1 MAKSDIDKDFI
12 QMGLNIMNRN
22 SYKLVWNPMF
32 DMEEIKDD
40 NIIYKGHMDN
50 MMIMSS
56 YMKENNSSR
65 HIDITDDIDFIP
77 YNEVL
82 DNFMREIS
90 SKKEEKQF
98 IENELYTIEKYDE
111 DIPIDKQI
119 YRLIKFLKPNEYIL
133 SDTLVMK
140 LVEGPNNGIYSLTKM
155 DCKLLNIPYESGL
168 QLFSTNHRW
177 KLEKQVEQEN
187 KVNET
192 KYFNINNNKIHMYFK
207 LKSFIVHQRKNV
219 CSAYDMSIN
228 FPIDNINRI
237 LKVKY
242 NGKIIYY
249 DVMLNDLPNDN
260 SKNIVSELI
269 IHATINIDKDFRL
282 GDKKMLNVSLSL

>member
-1 MAKSDIDKDFI
+1 MAKSDIDNDFI
-12 QMGLNIMNRN
+12 QMGLNMMNRN

-32 DMEEIKDD
+32 DMDD
-40 NIIYKGHMDN
+40 NSIYRGHMDN
-50 MMIMSS
+50 MLIRSS

-82 DNFMREIS
+82 DNFMRDIS

-98 IENELYTIEKYDE
+98 IENELYSIEKYDE
-111 DIPIDKQI
+111 DIPIDKQV

-177 KLEKQVEQEN
+177 KLERQSEKETHS
-187 KVNET
+187 NEI
-192 KYFNINNNKIHMYFK
+192 KYFNFNNNKIHMYFK

-219 CSAYDMSIN
+219 CSAYDMSIK

-237 LKVKY
+237 LCVKY
-242 NGKIIYY
+242 NGKRIYY
-249 DVMLNDLPNDN
+249 DVMLNDLLGENP
-260 SKNIVSELI
+260 KNIVSELI
-269 IHATINIDKDFRL
+269 IHATINIDNNFNPR
-282 GDKKMLNVSLSL
+282 DKKILNVSLSL